1 MDNLNKM
8 IFLSKLF
15 NNKTLRLIFF
25 YCIIFLSFDF
35 FLGQSLI
42 DFLYKKNFLSNPNL
56 IIETINN
63 EEKKYRI
70 KHDYFH
76 HTLKENVEVVSR
88 WGPFIY
94 KTCTDQ
100 NGFRVVCD
108 RLNQTANKKNIV
120 LIGDSYTEGLGLN
133 YEKTFAGMLS
143 KSSNENIINMAVS
156 SYSPLIYKKK
166 IEYYLSKGIKIDQLF
181 IFVDTSDIIDETRY
195 YLCGNNSV
203 CTGEELSIN
212 NTDNVKNTKKV
223 NFPMWKK
230 IKRSIRLIK
239 RKFLPKIHVYEK
251 DFERS
256 SWPYLKSNDKI
267 EKGIKNSLKNMN
279 ELFHYLKKRNIPI
292 SLVVYPYPG
301 QILYDQENSKQVRI
315 WEKFCKSKCENF
327 IDLFPI
333 FFKEIKN
340 NKRKAVV
347 KKFYL
352 KNDLHFNELGNK
364 KIFNHL
370 IGLELF

>member
-1 MDNLNKM
+1 MFFLPRILKNKV
-8 IFLSKLF
+8 LSLV
-15 NNKTLRLIFF
+15 FF

-35 FLGQSLI
+35 FLGQKVI
-42 DFLYKKNFLSNPNL
+42 EFLYKKNFVSDPNL
-56 IIETINN
+56 VLKKINN
-63 EEKKYRI
+63 EQKKYRI

-76 HTLKENVEVVSR
+76 HTLKENVEATSY

-94 KTCTDQ
+94 KTCTDK
-100 NGFRVVCD
+100 NGFRVICN
-108 RLNQTANKKNIV
+108 RLKQSANEKNIV

-133 YEKTFAGMLS
+133 YKKTFAGMLTKTSS
-143 KSSNENIINMAVS
+143 KNIINMAVS
-156 SYSPLIYKKK
+156 SYSPIIYKRK
-166 IEYYLSKGIKIDQLF
+166 IEFYVDKGLKIDHLF
-181 IFVDTSDIIDETRY
+181 VFVDTSDVIDETRY
-195 YLCGNNSV
+195 YPCSNNSV
-203 CTGEELSIN
+203 CAGEELLTSSEDNKKQIKKIN
-212 NTDNVKNTKKV
+212 FPIWKKV
-223 NFPMWKK
+223 
-230 IKRSIRLIK
+230 KRSVRLIK

-256 SWPYLKSNDKI
+256 SWPYLNSNSKI
-267 EKGIKNSLKNMN
+267 EKGIKNSLKNMD